1 MKQPVFA
8 LIDCNNFFVSCVR
21 VFQPNL
27 EGKPVVALSSND
39 GCVVARSN
47 EARALGIPMGAP
59 AFKWRPFFKQHGV
72 VEFSGNFELYG
83 DMSKRI
89 TALLT
94 SITPH
99 IEIYSVDESFLDLSE
114 LDITDYTEWGR
125 EVRRLVLQWTGIPVS
140 IGIAPSKTL
149 AKLASERAKK
159 NPDLSGVLDLYPKQP
174 SESEL
179 YLRQTPV
186 QDVWG
191 VGRRY
196 GPKLRAEG
204 VATALD
210 LKHLRPQL
218 AQQLMGIH
226 GRQMVAELNN
236 ISCWGIQKYHKK
248 PKSIAVTRTFGNDT
262 SNIGV
267 IEAALTTFAAKAAFR
282 LRRSNQLTSRVG
294 FFMTT
299 NKHKPG
305 YQSFSLEAQLHTPT
319 SDSGHIIK
327 TSIDLLR
334 SVFSSNMSYHRAGIW
349 LYDFTDT
356 ANLQMDILGNRNVA
370 EHKTSL
376 QRMKAI
382 DTLNARYGKHT
393 VYFASE
399 DLGSAWQPK
408 NQIKIPRYTTRWDEL
423 PKLRV
428 TSTDNH

>member
-1 MKQPVFA
+1 MKRPIYA

-27 EGKPVVALSSND
+27 EGRPVVALSSND

-114 LDITDYTEWGR
+114 LDITSYTEWGR
-125 EVRRLVLQWTGIPVS
+125 EVRKLVLQWTGIPVS

-159 NPDLSGVLDLYPKQP
+159 NPDLLGVLDLYSKKP
-174 SESEL
+174 SESEP
-179 YLRQTPV
+179 YLQQTPV

-204 VATALD
+204 IATALD

-226 GRQMVAELNN
+226 GRQMVAELNS

-262 SNIGV
+262 SDIDV
-267 IEAALTTFAAKAAFR
+267 LEAALTTFATKAVYK
-282 LRRSNQLTSRVG
+282 LRRSSQLTNRVG
-294 FFMTT
+294 FFMAT

-305 YQSFSLEAQLHTPT
+305 YQSFSLEAHLPAPT
-319 SDSGHIIK
+319 SDTAQIIQ
-327 TSIDLLR
+327 TSIHLMR
-334 SVFSSNMSYHRAGIW
+334 SVFSPSKSYHRAGIW
-349 LYDFTDT
+349 LHDFTNT
-356 ANLQMDILGNRNVA
+356 TSLQIDLLGNRNIG
-370 EHKTSL
+370 EHEASL

-399 DLGSAWQPK
+399 DLGSIWQPK
-408 NQIKIPRYTTRWDEL
+408 HQIKTPRYTTRWNEL
-423 PKLRV
+423 PKLKV
-428 TSTDNH
+428 K